1 MFKQV
6 SYLYK
11 PWRRVIS
18 DEAVCRHDE
27 WTVSQGLCRY
37 VEAQPRPLGHL
48 VEVDPSKEVSN
59 CSQNLGSHTETWA
72 AGSVRD
78 TKKTGSGEDCRE
90 SICNIFI
97 TDIDR
102 PAPIKGFLP
111 NLSLQLP
118 M

>member
-6 SYLYK
+6 SHLYK
-11 PWRRVIS
+11 PWRGVIS

-27 WTVSQGLCRY
+27 GTVSQGLCRY

-72 AGSVRD
+72 AGSVRE
-78 TKKTGSGEDCRE
+78 TKITGVGEEFRE
-90 SICNIFI
+90 KILYMVV

-102 PAPIKGFLP
+102 PTL
-111 NLSLQLP
+111 L
-118 M
+118 